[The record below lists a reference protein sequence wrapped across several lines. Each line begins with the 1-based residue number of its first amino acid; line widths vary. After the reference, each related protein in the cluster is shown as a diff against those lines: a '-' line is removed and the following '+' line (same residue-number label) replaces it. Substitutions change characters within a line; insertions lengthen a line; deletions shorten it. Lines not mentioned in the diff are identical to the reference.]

1 MVHKIAIV
9 THVKVCLCLKTVL
22 GCKVL
27 IDRTH
32 VFFRLLYCLICL
44 TDRPDLKTSYV
55 SKEKEAF

>member
-9 THVKVCLCLKTVL
+9 THVKVVCLCLKSVL

-32 VFFRLLYCLICL
+32 VSFDCCIA
-44 TDRPDLKTSYV
+44 SYV
-55 SKEKEAF
+55 LQIGQI